1 MDGNLDEDA
10 DMTVLLLNA
19 SFEPLRVIT
28 VRRALG
34 LVIAA
39 KADLIVPL
47 EDQVIRSTGGATF
60 EVPAVVRLRRMV
72 RVPFQATAPLSRRA
86 IQTRDAHRCQVTGC
100 SRKGQTID
108 HVVPRSRGGTH
119 EWTNVVMMC
128 VRHNSQKGDRSLDEL
143 GWSLKCEP
151 EAPRGALILLSRAGH
166 QGPPGVVG
174 SLPAGSVTP
183 GRSVGP

>member
-34 LVIAA
+34 LVLAS
-39 KADLIVPL
+39 KADLIVPH
-47 EDQVIRSTGGATF
+47 EDEVIRSTGGATF

-86 IQTRDAHRCQVTGC
+86 IQTRDGHRCQVAGC

-119 EWTNVVMMC
+119 EWTNVVLMC
-128 VRHNSQKGDRSLDEL
+128 VRHNSQKGDRSLAEL
-143 GWSLKCEP
+143 GWSLKQEP
-151 EAPRGALILLSRAGH
+151 EAPRGALILLSRAGIRVPPASW
-166 QGPPGVVG
+166 GPY
-174 SLPAGSVTP
+174 LPAL
-183 GRSVGP
+183 